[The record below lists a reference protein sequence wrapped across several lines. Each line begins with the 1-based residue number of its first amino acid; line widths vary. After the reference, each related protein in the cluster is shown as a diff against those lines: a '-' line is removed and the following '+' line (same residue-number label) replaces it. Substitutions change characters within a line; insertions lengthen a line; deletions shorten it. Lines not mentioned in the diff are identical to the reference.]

1 MASFDKNYFTSPHT
15 PAILELHSSISR
27 GKRSTVRVIKNSLN
41 ETMKKKMQKVFS
53 NKACLEPSFVGSI
66 CSR

>member
-15 PAILELHSSISR
+15 PAILELHRSISR
-27 GKRSTVRVIKNSLN
+27 GKRSTVRVIKSSLN

-66 CSR
+66 SSR

>member
-15 PAILELHSSISR
+15 PAIFELHSSISR

-41 ETMKKKMQKVFS
+41 ETMKKKNAKGFYWAARPAQS
-53 NKACLEPSFVGSI
+53 
-66 CSR
+66 